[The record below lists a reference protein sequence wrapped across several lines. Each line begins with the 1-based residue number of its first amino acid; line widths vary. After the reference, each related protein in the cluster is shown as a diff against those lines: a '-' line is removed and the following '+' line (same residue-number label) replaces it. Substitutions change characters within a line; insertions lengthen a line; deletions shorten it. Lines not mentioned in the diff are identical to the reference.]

1 MFGIQRRARIDG
13 GRMGILKTLVLAAAV
28 SLGLTPPPAG
38 AQNDPSPQALE
49 AARALTSVVSVSM
62 MSELTASMNNQV
74 WPGLEAAIRS
84 RVPAVSPA
92 ALAELR
98 REFERQQVGVIFE
111 SMNDAA
117 VIYAR
122 HFTVQEMREMTAF
135 YQAPTGR
142 KALTVMPRLML
153 DFAAAMAPRL
163 QNLEARVF
171 QLVANMLN
179 QANAPA
185 QPGANPQSGTR

>member
-1 MFGIQRRARIDG
+1 MRI
-13 GRMGILKTLVLAAAV
+13 LQTLVLAAALSV
-28 SLGLTPPPAG
+28 GLTPPAR
-38 AQNDPSPQALE
+38 AQTDPSPQALE

-62 MSELTASMNNQV
+62 MSELTANMNNQV

-84 RVPAVSPA
+84 RIPAVSPT

-111 SMNDAA
+111 TMNDAA

-135 YQAPTGR
+135 YQTPTGR
-142 KALTVMPRLML
+142 KALTVMPRLMTE
-153 DFAAAMAPRL
+153 FVTAMAPRL
-163 QNLEARVF
+163 QNLETRVG
-171 QLVANMLN
+171 QLVANLLN
-179 QANAPA
+179 QANVPA
-185 QPGANPQSGTR
+185 QPSANPESRSR

>member
-1 MFGIQRRARIDG
+1 MRI
-13 GRMGILKTLVLAAAV
+13 LQTLVLAAAL
-28 SLGLTPPPAG
+28 SLGLTPPAG
-38 AQNDPSPQALE
+38 AQSGPSPQALE

-62 MSELTASMNNQV
+62 MSELTANMNNQV

-84 RVPAVSPA
+84 RVPSVTPA

-135 YQAPTGR
+135 YQTPTGR

-179 QANAPA
+179 QATAPA
-185 QPGANPQSGTR
+185 QSGANPQSGTR